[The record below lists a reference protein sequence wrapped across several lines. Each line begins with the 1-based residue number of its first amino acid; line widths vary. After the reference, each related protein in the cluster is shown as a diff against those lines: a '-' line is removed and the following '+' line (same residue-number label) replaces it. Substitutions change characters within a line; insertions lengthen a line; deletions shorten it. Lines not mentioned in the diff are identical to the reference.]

1 MARIRRSSIPTQP
14 TGKKHIIW
22 RIAVYIR
29 LSKDDGNDESLSV
42 TNQRK
47 IILEFI
53 EDKFGD
59 EDYVLVDFYVDDGRS
74 GTTEDTRPDFQR
86 MVGDIEAG
94 KVNCVICKTL
104 SRCFRNY
111 SDQGRFIEQ
120 LLPAY
125 HCRFI
130 AVSNPHVDTYADPDC
145 TQGMEIP
152 INGLM
157 NDRYA
162 AKTSADVRRTFDTK
176 RRRGE
181 FIGAFAPYGYLKDP
195 ENKNALVI
203 DEDTAPIV
211 RDIYHWFV
219 HEGMK
224 MESIS
229 KRLNALG
236 ILNPSAYKHKIG
248 LTHKDGHRGRDN
260 DGLWNSKTVRD
271 ILRNQVYI
279 GNMVQGRQS
288 IISYKVHKRYD
299 TDPED
304 WYVVEN
310 THTPIIDRPL
320 FDKAQSL
327 MQRDTRTAPGRQNV
341 YLFSGFLRCAD
352 CGKAMIRGRS
362 KNFTYFTCRTYKE
375 KGKDKCTRHSI
386 RGDVLEQAVLVTIQ
400 KQIELVASLSELVEE
415 INNAP
420 VVSTKSNRLNAL
432 MRQKTQELDRAN
444 SLLDGLYMD
453 MKAGDI
459 TREQYRRMREK
470 LEAQAA
476 QLRSEVSHIQEE
488 QDVAAQGISTGDPY
502 LNAFLKHRNI
512 QSLSRG
518 LLVELVKFIYIHD
531 DGSIDIEFNFQDQYR
546 RIVEFVENNQKELYV
561 LGGKA
566 VS

>member
-1 MARIRRSSIPTQP
+1 MARIRKSPTP
-14 TGKKHIIW
+14 TMPNGKKYVLW
-22 RIAVYIR
+22 LIAVYIR

-47 IILEFI
+47 IILEYI

-59 EDYVLVDFYVDDGRS
+59 EDYVLVDFYIDDGRS
-74 GTTEDTRPDFQR
+74 GTTEDARPDFQR

-111 SDQGRFIEQ
+111 SDQGHFLEQFI
-120 LLPAY
+120 PA
-125 HCRFI
+125 HRCRFI

-162 AKTSADVRRTFDTK
+162 AKTSADVRRTLDTK
-176 RRRGE
+176 RHRGE
-181 FIGAFAPYGYLKDP
+181 FIGTFAPYGYLKNP
-195 ENKNALVI
+195 EDKNALVI
-203 DEDTAPIV
+203 DEDAAPIV
-211 RDIYHWFV
+211 RDIFHWFV

-224 MESIS
+224 PTSIA
-229 KRLNALG
+229 KRLNASG
-236 ILNPSAYKHKIG
+236 IPNPSAHKYKIG
-248 LTHKDGHRGRDN
+248 LLHQSGHRGRDN
-260 DGLWNSKTVRD
+260 DGLWTDKTVRD
-271 ILRNQVYI
+271 VLRNQVYI
-279 GNMVQGRQS
+279 GNMVQGRQA
-288 IISYKVHKRYD
+288 IISYKVHKRRD

-320 FDKAQSL
+320 FDKAQGL
-327 MQRDTRTAPGRQNV
+327 MQRDTRIAPGKQNV

-375 KGKDKCTRHSI
+375 KGKDRCTRHSM
-386 RGDVLEQAVLVTIQ
+386 RGDILERAVLVTIQ

-415 INNAP
+415 VNAAP
-420 VVSTKSNRLNAL
+420 AVSAKSNRLDAL
-432 MRQKTQELDRAN
+432 QKQKSQELDKVN
-444 SLLDGLYMD
+444 GLLDDLYMD
-453 MKAGDI
+453 MKAGDL
-459 TREQYRRMREK
+459 TREQYRRMKEK

-476 QLRSEVSHIQEE
+476 QLRGELAHIQEE
-488 QDVAAQGISTGDPY
+488 QNTAAQGITTGDPY
-502 LNAFLKHRNI
+502 LNAFLKYRNI

-518 LLVELVKFIYIHD
+518 LLVELVRYIYIHE

-546 RIVEFVENNQKELYV
+546 RIVEFVENSQKELYV